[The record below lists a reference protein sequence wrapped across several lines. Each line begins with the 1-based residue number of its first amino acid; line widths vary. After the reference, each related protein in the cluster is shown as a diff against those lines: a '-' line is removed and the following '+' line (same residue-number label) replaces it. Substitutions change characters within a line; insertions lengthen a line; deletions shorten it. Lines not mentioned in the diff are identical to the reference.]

1 MTERASRWASAALIA
16 GGATWTVSWF
26 MSALGDGSV
35 LGLDEGGWRAL
46 LNPALVLLGLGAWI
60 FYLRLGSAAAG
71 LGLLA
76 TAILELGLLWMLVA
90 NLLEFGLTG
99 GRHGDDAGFA
109 AAALLTIAA
118 LLLLGVAIVRTGAVR
133 REASMPFAG
142 GIAAFVLGTLAI
154 PVFGVG
160 WLLWGYVLLA
170 AARDPMRPPGER
182 R

>member
-1 MTERASRWASAALIA
+1 MRRGAFALIA
-16 GGATWTVSWF
+16 GGLVWAVAWF
-26 MSALGDGSV
+26 LAALAGDEAV
-35 LGLDEGGWRAL
+35 LGLSSEGWGVVGALAIPLLMLGGWL
-46 LNPALVLLGLGAWI
+46 LYV
-60 FYLRLGSAAAG
+60 RLGGFAGG
-71 LGLLA
+71 LGLA
-76 TAILELGLLWMLVA
+76 AIAVVELGLAVMLVGA
-90 NLLEFGLTG
+90 LADAAT
-99 GRHGDDAGFA
+99 DAGSGLFA
-109 AAALLTIAA
+109 AGAFGCVAG

-142 GIAAFVLGTLAI
+142 GIAAFVLGALAI